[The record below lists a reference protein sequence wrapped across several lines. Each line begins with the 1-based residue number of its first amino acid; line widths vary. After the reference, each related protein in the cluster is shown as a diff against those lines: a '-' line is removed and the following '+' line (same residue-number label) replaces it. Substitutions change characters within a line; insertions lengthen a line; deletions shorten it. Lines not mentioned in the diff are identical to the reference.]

1 MSDVRLNRI
10 ELTRESK
17 MNDEE
22 IILSTDDSEIN
33 KAIVEH
39 EKRMQEFIENLLKKL
54 DEEYGNEEWLI
65 MNFYKI
71 SASGYEDA
79 FI

>member
-54 DEEYGNEEWLI
+54 DEEYGNEE
-65 MNFYKI
+65 
-71 SASGYEDA
+71 
-79 FI
+79 